1 MRKSEAVKSIFS
13 TNQKNAEL
21 IGEHW
26 ERNDWRL
33 IDHLR
38 LGNDADES
46 KESES
51 RDPSK
56 PASTMPTKRVAGKK
70 KLKSIKAKL
79 TDGMG
84 SKRRLAKFGKEQRK
98 GMRGSAANY
107 ITRSQALKKLQ
118 ITLKDFRRLCILKGI
133 YPREPKKKP
142 KGKDKTYYYLKDV
155 MYLAHE
161 PILEKFREFKT
172 FMKKIKKAMGKRD
185 FEDAKRKHDNRPT
198 YVLDHIVKERYP
210 RFVDALGD
218 MDDALCLVHLFAM
231 MPAGK
236 GIESNTS
243 ENCLRLVREW
253 NNYVATSGSLTK
265 VFVSIKGI
273 YYQASVQGQTVTWL
287 VPHQFTPTMDKRVDV
302 RVMLTFLEFYE
313 VLLKFV
319 NYQLYTELG
328 ISYPPKIDLQLDQ
341 AGAQLAAMQLERAQ
355 QQEKDDA
362 EKNDGEDETSGD
374 EESVAAPKE
383 VTKQQKESEKRIKTL
398 SKSLDTSSFENEDEG
413 DEAQRN
419 YGELSEPLEAAFASS
434 KLATQIYNEQ
444 RKEASEKSL
453 FSGLYFFLSRE
464 VPSAC
469 LELVLRSHGAT
480 IGWEGAGSPYTEKNE
495 RITHHIMDRPHQ
507 GHRYFNREYVQPQWV
522 FDSVNNGM
530 LLPLTRYVP
539 GADLPPHLSPF
550 VDDAAEGYTPEYRKQ
565 LNKLKSATQVLREV
579 GDMDVDADDV
589 SEDEEEAYA
598 AGLKAE
604 LDGKTDEVE
613 SDDEAESDDDVE
625 EIAAKS
631 LKRKAEADSSS
642 AATAADATE
651 KKSKKVKRAEE
662 EEELHELAKSM
673 MSKKSKRLYDRM
685 QFGLGKKADKIQALE
700 DKRAQLEEDKKNPEA
715 ATAKAAALAE
725 KKAKKKGKKTTKQ

>member
-1 MRKSEAVKSIFS
+1 
-13 TNQKNAEL
+13 
-21 IGEHW
+21 
-26 ERNDWRL
+26 
-33 IDHLR
+33 
-38 LGNDADES
+38 
-46 KESES
+46 
-51 RDPSK
+51 
-56 PASTMPTKRVAGKK
+56 MPTKRVAGKK

-79 TDGMG
+79 TDNMG

-98 GMRGSAANY
+98 GMKGSAANY

-133 YPREPKKKP
+133 YPREPKKKV
-142 KGKDKTYYYLKDV
+142 KGKDKAYYYLKDV

-172 FMKKIKKAMGKRD
+172 FMKKVKKAMGKKD
-185 FEDAKRKHDNRPT
+185 YEDAKRKHDNRPMYT
-198 YVLDHIVKERYP
+198 LDHIVKERYP
-210 RFVDALGD
+210 RFVDALSD

-236 GIESNTS
+236 GVDANTS

-253 NNYVATSGSLTK
+253 NNYVAASRSLTK

-273 YYQASVQGQTVTWL
+273 YYQANVQGQTVTWL

-319 NYQLYTELG
+319 NFQLYTDLG
-328 ISYPPKIDLQLDQ
+328 VAYPPKIDLQLDQ
-341 AGAQLAAMQLERAQ
+341 AGAQLAALQLERAQ
-355 QQEKDDA
+355 QDKDD
-362 EKNDGEDETSGD
+362 NDNENDDASDNEDAAATP
-374 EESVAAPKE
+374 APKE

-398 SKSLDTSSFENEDEG
+398 SKSLGAASFDPTDDDEG
-413 DEAQRN
+413 ADGARA
-419 YGELSEPLEAAFASS
+419 YGELSEPLEAAFASN
-434 KLATQIYNEQ
+434 KLAAQLHSEMQ
-444 RKEASEKSL
+444 KEVSEKSL

-469 LELVLRSHGAT
+469 LELVLRSHGAH
-480 IGWEGAGSPYTEKNE
+480 IGWDGAGSPYNEKDE

-522 FDSVNNGM
+522 FDSVNNGL
-530 LLPLTRYVP
+530 LLPLARYVP

-550 VDDAAEGYTPEYRKQ
+550 VDDATEGYTPEYRKQ

-579 GDMDVDADDV
+579 GDIANAEDDE
-589 SEDEEEAYA
+589 SEDEEQAYA
-598 AGLKAE
+598 DGLKAE
-604 LDGKTDEVE
+604 LDGKTADAG
-613 SDDEAESDDDVE
+613 SANESDDDDDASDNEDDDE
-625 EIAAKS
+625 EEEPT
-631 LKRKAEADSSS
+631 LKRKA
-642 AATAADATE
+642 DATTTVE
-651 KKSKKVKRAEE
+651 KKSKKVKLEE
-662 EEELHELAKSM
+662 EAEELHELAKSM

-700 DKRAQLEEDKKNPEA
+700 DKRAKIEEEKKSA
-715 ATAKAAALAE
+715 APAPASAASS
-725 KKAKKKGKKTTKQ
+725 KKAKKKNAAAKKAATTKQ

>member
-1 MRKSEAVKSIFS
+1 
-13 TNQKNAEL
+13 
-21 IGEHW
+21 
-26 ERNDWRL
+26 
-33 IDHLR
+33 
-38 LGNDADES
+38 
-46 KESES
+46 
-51 RDPSK
+51 
-56 PASTMPTKRVAGKK
+56 MPTKRVAGKK

-84 SKRRLAKFGKEQRK
+84 SKRRLAKFGTEQRK

-142 KGKDKTYYYLKDV
+142 KGKDKAYYYLKDV

-236 GIESNTS
+236 GIDANTS

-265 VFVSIKGI
+265 IFVSIKGI
-273 YYQASVQGQTVTWL
+273 YYQANVQGQTITWL

-328 ISYPPKIDLQLDQ
+328 IAYPPKIDLQLDQ
-341 AGAQLAAMQLERAQ
+341 AGAQLAAMQLERTQ

-362 EKNDGEDETSGD
+362 EKNDGEDQTSGD
-374 EESVAAPKE
+374 DESAVAPKE

-398 SKSLDTSSFENEDEG
+398 GKSLDAGSFENDDEG

-434 KLATQIYNEQ
+434 KLATQIYNDQ

-453 FSGLYFFLSRE
+453 FSGLVFYLSRE

-530 LLPLTRYVP
+530 LLPLARYVP

-579 GDMDVDADDV
+579 GDMDVDDMDVDDDA

-604 LDGKTDEVE
+604 LDSKAAEVG
-613 SDDEAESDDDVE
+613 SDDEAESDDDQEEVVVE
-625 EIAAKS
+625 SA
-631 LKRKAEADSSS
+631 LKRKADANTDD
-642 AATAADATE
+642 AADATTE
-651 KKSKKVKRAEE
+651 KKTKKVKREE
-662 EEELHELAKSM
+662 EAEELHELAKSM

-685 QFGLGKKADKIQALE
+685 QYGLGKKSDKIQALE
-700 DKRAQLEEDKKNPEA
+700 DKRIKLDDDKKNPEA
-715 ATAKAAALAE
+715 AAAAAAVLAE
-725 KKAKKKGKKTTKQ
+725 KKAKKKKGKKTSSAKQ